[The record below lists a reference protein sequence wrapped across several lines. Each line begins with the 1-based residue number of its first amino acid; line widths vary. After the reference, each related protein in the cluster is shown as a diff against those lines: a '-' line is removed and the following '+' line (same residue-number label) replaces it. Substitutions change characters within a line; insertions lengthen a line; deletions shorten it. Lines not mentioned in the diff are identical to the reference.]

1 MVDMVNEDAR
11 FTVKEIAASV
21 GVSSRTVHKI
31 LTQEIQLL
39 SQNLMKCLQKEQK
52 TTRVRMT

>member
-31 LTQEIQLL
+31 LTQEFQLL
-39 SQNLMKCLQKEQK
+39 SQILMKCPQKEQK
-52 TTRVRMT
+52 TTPVK